1 MAKAK
6 KLKSGNWRC
15 LVYDYTDENGK
26 RHYESFTAE
35 TKKEAEYLAAEFA
48 LNKKRKREKESILT
62 FGEALDEY
70 ISLREAVLSPGT
82 VREYKRSRRCD
93 LQGIMKIKVS
103 DLTQEIIQKEI
114 NKESQTHSPKT
125 VRNMHG
131 LISAVLGVYRPD
143 FALNTDLPK
152 KVRQKIYVPSNE
164 EIQKII
170 TYAKNDVMEIPILL
184 AAFGPLRRG
193 EIAALD
199 SSHVNGNIVHVE
211 FSMALNDR
219 NEWVIKRPKSYSG
232 DRYIEF
238 PEFVIDKLKGINGKI
253 TPLNPAQI
261 SDRFSDVLKR
271 AEVPHFRFHDLRHY
285 CASIQHAIGIPD
297 VYIMQRG
304 GWGNDGVLKSVYRHT
319 MEEKVQEMNQKA
331 NNYFSNLCNTKC
343 NTKIKNPCKIKGF
356 EMQLTGLEPVMQIIH
371 FFVINAT
378 FLYI

>member
-15 LVYDYTDENGK
+15 LVYDYTDENRK

-343 NTKIKNPCKIKGF
+343 NTNNKNP
-356 EMQLTGLEPVMQIIH
+356 
-371 FFVINAT
+371 
-378 FLYI
+378 